1 VSDLSA
7 WNLKPNFRD
16 VAVSEDDFDD
26 GGNIVYD
33 KIERKHS
40 IGGLVFLPLQQSG
53 IVVKVRKKNGSL
65 DAFLFVIKRERRR
78 YPSGSCGSR

>member
-16 VAVSEDDFDD
+16 VAVSEDDSDD

-33 KIERKHS
+33 KTECKHS

-53 IVVKVRKKNGSL
+53 IVVKV
-65 DAFLFVIKRERRR
+65 
-78 YPSGSCGSR
+78 